1 MVVSPCY
8 VPLIFWR
15 DTTGAQDSFQFRVSY
30 DLWCGADTAPPFLCL
45 SGARN
50 PASKFILRIY
60 GNPSRPKYN
69 KLYGLHPPPA
79 WERAES
85 VYADYAVRHGG
96 TFSFSNSSSKTI
108 ICNIPKIVR
117 PIRRISY
124 GNILGRGDGI
134 RTPSPVFRIVR
145 RKLLYVVS
153 AEGQRNAAP
162 PYNPVRRSWQHVPGL
177 LGCGVAAQNR
187 KSRLSAAANKSCL
200 KGRPFIIWSCRPAPY
215 GNGQPVC
222 AASTGRADSPACSG
236 GGFRVE
242 FFY

>member
-1 MVVSPCY
+1 MTCPY
-8 VPLIFWR
+8 
-15 DTTGAQDSFQFRVSY
+15 FRY
-30 DLWCGADTAPPFLCL
+30 ICL
-45 SGARN
+45 SFLQIVCKSFPKGVAR
-50 PASKFILRIY
+50 SHLKET
-60 GNPSRPKYN
+60 KTD
-69 KLYGLHPPPA
+69 
-79 WERAES
+79 
-85 VYADYAVRHGG
+85 DYAEL
-96 TFSFSNSSSKTI
+96 SE
-108 ICNIPKIVR
+108 
-117 PIRRISY
+117 
-124 GNILGRGDGI
+124 LGIADGHNY
-134 RTPSPVFRIVR
+134 
-145 RKLLYVVS
+145 YVVS

-177 LGCGVAAQNR
+177 LGCGFAAQNR

>member
-1 MVVSPCY
+1 MPIRGAFPTIHTNLWNPVASCRPCVLSPHLRIAPAPCLGAGRNRY
-8 VPLIFWR
+8 VRILPSGTAERSLFRIVRQKLLYVTYPKLSGPFVEFHKAIFW
-15 DTTGAQDSFQFRVSY
+15 V
-30 DLWCGADTAPPFLCL
+30 
-45 SGARN
+45 
-50 PASKFILRIY
+50 
-60 GNPSRPKYN
+60 
-69 KLYGLHPPPA
+69 
-79 WERAES
+79 
-85 VYADYAVRHGG
+85 GG
-96 TFSFSNSSSKTI
+96 WDPYSL
-108 ICNIPKIVR
+108 P
-117 PIRRISY
+117 
-124 GNILGRGDGI
+124 L
-134 RTPSPVFRIVR
+134 FRIVR

-177 LGCGVAAQNR
+177 LGCGFAAQNR

>member
-1 MVVSPCY
+1 MSR
-8 VPLIFWR
+8 IFFAGHDR
-15 DTTGAQDSFQFRVSY
+15 GAGQLPTLGFPRPAY
-30 DLWCGADTAPPFLCL
+30 GADTAPPFLCL
-45 SGARN
+45 SGAHFQQ
-50 PASKFILRIY
+50 STRIY
-60 GNPSRPKYN
+60 RTPLRPAVHAYY
-69 KLYGLHPPPA
+69 LRTCGLHPPPA

-85 VYADYAVRHGG
+85 VCADFAVRHGG

-124 GNILGRGDGI
+124 GNLLGRGGGGSVLPPPD
-134 RTPSPVFRIVR
+134 FRIVR

-177 LGCGVAAQNR
+177 LGCGFAAQNR